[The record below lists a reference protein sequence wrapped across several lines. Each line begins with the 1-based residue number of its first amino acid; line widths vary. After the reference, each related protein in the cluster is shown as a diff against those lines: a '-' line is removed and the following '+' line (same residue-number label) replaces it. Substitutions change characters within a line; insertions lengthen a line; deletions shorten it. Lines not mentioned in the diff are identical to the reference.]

1 LVQCWQS
8 SHIIA
13 KKLIEKY
20 IESYAIEEII
30 SANTVKLKLIASMK
44 IHLMVNVSQVV
55 RYRELVIGQK
65 VEKTKL
71 EGIEKWEVEKILNKN
86 KLSYEVFDMTEEI
99 YSRE

>member
-13 KKLIEKY
+13 KKLTERY

-30 SANTVKLKLIASMK
+30 SANTVKLKLTASMK
-44 IHLMVNVSQVV
+44 IYLMVNVSQVV
-55 RYRELVIGQK
+55 RYRELVIEQK
-65 VEKTKL
+65 AEKTKL

-86 KLSYEVFDMTEEI
+86 KISCEVFDMTEEI
-99 YSRE
+99 YSRK

>member
-13 KKLIEKY
+13 KKLTERY

-30 SANTVKLKLIASMK
+30 SANTVKLKLTASMK

-55 RYRELVIGQK
+55 RYRELVIEQK
-65 VEKTKL
+65 AEKTKL

-86 KLSYEVFDMTEEI
+86 KISYEVFDMTEEI
-99 YSRE
+99 YSRK